1 MIVYLDTSI
10 VLRKILGEGSSLDCW
25 GHWKEAFSSSL
36 IQVETYRTLD
46 RLRLSSL
53 MNDQEVAG
61 VRHQVETV
69 FRTIKLVQVNP
80 SVLEQACA
88 SFPTV
93 VGTLDAIHLSTAI
106 ILRKSVKIDTFLTH
120 DKQLALAARSVG
132 FEALGCP

>member
-25 GHWKEAFSSSL
+25 GQWKEAFSSSL

-80 SVLEQACA
+80 SVLEQACS

-106 ILRKSVKIDTFLTH
+106 IMRKSLKIDAFLTH

-132 FEALGCP
+132 FEVLGCP